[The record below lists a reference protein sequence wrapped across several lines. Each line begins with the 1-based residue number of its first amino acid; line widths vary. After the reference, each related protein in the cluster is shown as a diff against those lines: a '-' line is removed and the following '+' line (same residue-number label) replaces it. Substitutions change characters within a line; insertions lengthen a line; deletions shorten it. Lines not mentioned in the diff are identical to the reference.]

1 MARRQVWILRTASIW
16 VFYVMAVLDGNMIVD
31 RTGPLAFRMVPIG
44 LTIVSFVL
52 ATTSLRKSIFISN
65 EINVRLRIID
75 LAPDAMN
82 PNLAR

>member
-16 VFYVMAVLDGNMIVD
+16 VFYVMAVLVRNTIVD
-31 RTGPLAFRMVPIG
+31 RIGPLAFRMVPMGLAIG
-44 LTIVSFVL
+44 SFVL
-52 ATTSLRKSIFISN
+52 ATASLRKTIFISN

-82 PNLAR
+82 SNLAQ

>member
-16 VFYVMAVLDGNMIVD
+16 VFYVMAVLDENMIVD

-65 EINVRLRIID
+65 EINVRLSIID

>member
-16 VFYVMAVLDGNMIVD
+16 VFYVMAVLDENMIVD